1 MLINWWQYLN
11 NIFFKSKIKTVFM
24 FEMFQLPFMVQA
36 FTAAVITGILLSY
49 MGVHVVGRGIVFVDL
64 ALGQISSL
72 GVAFAAFIGTGLTS
86 IPLIFTLVGAL
97 LMSFINIKDKR
108 LKQEAIIGILYAFAS
123 ALTVLLISKTAHGD
137 SDIQEVLFG
146 NILSVS
152 WGQISSIGIVFGAI
166 LLVQIIFFRKF
177 FALTESFENGVN
189 HLVGIFNIWNFLF
202 YISIGL
208 AIVFAVKIN
217 GVIPVFSYLIIPA
230 VSAIMLTKNKAAV
243 LIIAIIISVL
253 GGFFGLN
260 FSFHYDFPA
269 GSSIVVVLGGIF
281 ILASIY
287 RIIKGITS
295 KKESSTAVL

>member
-1 MLINWWQYLN
+1 
-11 NIFFKSKIKTVFM
+11 M

-36 FTAAVITGILLSY
+36 FLAALITGALLSY
-49 MGVHVVGRGIVFVDL
+49 LGVHVVGRGIVFVDL

-86 IPLIFTLVGAL
+86 IPLIFTLAGAL
-97 LMSFINIKDKR
+97 LMSFINIRDKR

-123 ALTVLLISKTAHGD
+123 ALTVLFISKTPHGD

-152 WGQISSIGIVFGAI
+152 WDQIKLLGIFFGAI
-166 LLVQIIFFRKF
+166 ALVQLIFFRKF
-177 FALTESFENGVN
+177 FALTRSFELGEN
-189 HLVGIFNIWNFLF
+189 HLIGIFNIWNFLF

-230 VSAIMLTKNKAAV
+230 VSAIMLTKNNVAV
-243 LIIAIIISVL
+243 FVISFVISVL
-253 GGFFGLN
+253 AGFFGLN

-269 GSSIVVVLGGIF
+269 GSSIVAILGGIF
-281 ILASIY
+281 ILASVYKMI
-287 RIIKGITS
+287 S
-295 KKESSTAVL
+295 VVLMKKAA

>member
-1 MLINWWQYLN
+1 
-11 NIFFKSKIKTVFM
+11 M

-36 FTAAVITGILLSY
+36 FAAAVITGILLSY
-49 MGVHVVGRGIVFVDL
+49 LGVHVVGRGIVFVDL

-72 GVAFAAFIGTGLTS
+72 GVAFAAFIGTGLTT
-86 IPLIFTLVGAL
+86 IPLVFTLVGAL
-97 LMSFINIKDKR
+97 LMSFINIRDKR

-152 WGQISSIGIVFGAI
+152 WGQITDLAIVFGAI
-166 LLVQIIFFRKF
+166 LLLQVIFFRKF
-177 FALTESFENGVN
+177 FALTESFENGEN

-243 LIIAIIISVL
+243 LIIAIIISLL

-281 ILASIY
+281 ILASLY
-287 RIIKGITS
+287 RIITGMVTKRQ
-295 KKESSTAVL
+295 TAGH

>member
-1 MLINWWQYLN
+1 
-11 NIFFKSKIKTVFM
+11 M
-24 FEMFQLPFMVQA
+24 FDMFQLPFMVQA
-36 FTAAVITGILLSY
+36 FTAAIITGILLSY
-49 MGVHVVGRGIVFVDL
+49 LGVHVVGRGIVFVDL

-97 LMSFINIKDKR
+97 LMSFINIRDKR
-108 LKQEAIIGILYAFAS
+108 LKQEAIIGILYAFTS
-123 ALTVLLISKTAHGD
+123 SLTVLLISKTPHGD

-146 NILSVS
+146 NILSVG
-152 WGQISSIGIVFGAI
+152 WEQITTLGIVFGVII
-166 LLVQIIFFRKF
+166 LMHLVFFKKF
-177 FALTESFENGVN
+177 FTLTESFEMGEN

-230 VSAIMLTKNKAAV
+230 VSAILISKNKITV
-243 LIIAIIISVL
+243 IIIAFIISIL
-253 GGFFGLN
+253 AGFFGLN

-269 GSSIVVVLGGIF
+269 GSSIVTILGIIF
-281 ILASIY
+281 ILAAVYNIV
-287 RIIKGITS
+287 KTAG
-295 KKESSTAVL
+295 KKARMKMG

>member
-1 MLINWWQYLN
+1 
-11 NIFFKSKIKTVFM
+11 M
-24 FEMFQLPFMVQA
+24 FDMFQLPFMVQA
-36 FTAAVITGILLSY
+36 FIAALITGALLSY
-49 MGVHVVGRGIVFVDL
+49 LGVHVVGRGIVFVDL

-86 IPLIFTLVGAL
+86 IPLIFTLAGAL
-97 LMSFINIKDKR
+97 LMSFINIRDKR

-123 ALTVLLISKTAHGD
+123 ALTVLVISKTPHGD

-152 WGQISSIGIVFGAI
+152 WIQIRSLGIVFGIIA
-166 LLVQIIFFRKF
+166 LVQLIFFRKF
-177 FALTESFENGVN
+177 FGLTRSFENGEN
-189 HLVGIFNIWNFLF
+189 HLIGIFNIWNFLF

-217 GVIPVFSYLIIPA
+217 GVIPVFSFLIIPA
-230 VSAIMLTKNKAAV
+230 VSAIMLSKNNTAV
-243 LIIAIIISVL
+243 FVISLIISVL
-253 GGFFGLN
+253 ASFFGLN

-269 GSSIVVVLGGIF
+269 GSSIVAILGMIF

-287 RIIKGITS
+287 KMIKSLFVKRT
-295 KKESSTAVL
+295 LP

>member
-1 MLINWWQYLN
+1 
-11 NIFFKSKIKTVFM
+11 M

-36 FTAAVITGILLSY
+36 FAAALITGILLSY
-49 MGVHVVGRGIVFVDL
+49 LGVHVVGRGIVFVDL

-72 GVAFAAFIGTGLTS
+72 GVAFATFIGTGLTS
-86 IPLIFTLVGAL
+86 IPLVFTLVGAL

-108 LKQEAIIGILYAFAS
+108 LKQEAIIGIFYAFAS

-152 WGQISSIGIVFGAI
+152 WEQIRVTGLVFGG
-166 LLVQIIFFRKF
+166 LLLFQIIFFGKF
-177 FALTESFENGVN
+177 FALTESFENGQN

-202 YISIGL
+202 YITIGL
-208 AIVFAVKIN
+208 AIVFAVRIN

-230 VSAIMLTKNKAAV
+230 VSAIMVTKKKKAV
-243 LIIAIIISVL
+243 LAIAIIISII
-253 GGFFGLN
+253 GGFLGLN

-269 GSSIVVVLGGIF
+269 GSSIVTVLGGIF
-281 ILASIY
+281 VLASVYGMI
-287 RIIKGITS
+287 RVAGS
-295 KKESSTAVL
+295 KKQIE

>member
-1 MLINWWQYLN
+1 
-11 NIFFKSKIKTVFM
+11 M

-49 MGVHVVGRGIVFVDL
+49 LGVHVVGRGIVFVDL

-72 GVAFAAFIGTGLTS
+72 GVAFAAFIGTGMTS

-97 LMSFINIKDKR
+97 LMSFINIRDKR

-123 ALTVLLISKTAHGD
+123 ALTVLLISKTPHGD

-152 WGQISSIGIVFGAI
+152 ENQITTIGIVFAI
-166 LLVQIIFFRKF
+166 IAVVQLVFSRKF
-177 FALTESFENGVN
+177 FSLTKSFENGEN
-189 HLVGIFNIWNFLF
+189 HLIGIFNIWNFLF

-208 AIVFAVKIN
+208 AIVYAVKIN

-230 VSAIMLTKNKAAV
+230 VSAIMLSKNNTLV
-243 LIIAIIISVL
+243 FILSVIISIIAS
-253 GGFFGLN
+253 FFGLA

-269 GSSIVVVLGGIF
+269 GSSIVAILGGIF
-281 ILASIY
+281 IIASFY
-287 RIIKGITS
+287 KIISGAIRVNK
-295 KKESSTAVL
+295 V

>member
-1 MLINWWQYLN
+1 
-11 NIFFKSKIKTVFM
+11 M
-24 FEMFQLPFMVQA
+24 FDMFQLPFMVQA
-36 FTAAVITGILLSY
+36 FIAALVTGALLSY
-49 MGVHVVGRGIVFVDL
+49 LGVHVVGRGIVFVDL

-86 IPLIFTLVGAL
+86 IPLIFTLAGAL
-97 LMSFINIKDKR
+97 LMSFINIRDKR

-123 ALTVLLISKTAHGD
+123 ALTVLLISKTPHGD

-152 WGQISSIGIVFGAI
+152 WAQISALGIVFGIIA
-166 LLVQIIFFRKF
+166 LVQLLFFKRF
-177 FALTESFENGVN
+177 FSLTRSFESGEN
-189 HLVGIFNIWNFLF
+189 HLVGIFNLWNFLF

-217 GVIPVFSYLIIPA
+217 GVIPVFSFLIIPA
-230 VSAIMLTKNKAAV
+230 VSAIMLTKNNTAV
-243 LIIAIIISVL
+243 FVISFIISVL
-253 GGFFGLN
+253 ASFFGLD

-269 GSSIVVVLGGIF
+269 GSSIVAILGGIF

-287 RIIKGITS
+287 KIISSVAGRKANIEYRTRN
-295 KKESSTAVL
+295 KE